1 MHYRNAERTDIA
13 ALAKLYREV
22 ASKSGMIARKEHE
35 VTTEFVEAFVDKSLR
50 DGLIIVGE
58 DEAQPGEL
66 IAEIHASKP
75 GIELLGHIFSDLTI
89 LVDPRYQDK
98 GIGRTI
104 FTIFLDEIANH
115 RPDVGRVEL
124 LTAES
129 NKRAL
134 HLYQSLG
141 FVIEGRFEMRLRT
154 ATGFEADIALSW
166 QNPGFEFDG
175 EIPRVLNRP

>member
-1 MHYRNAERTDIA
+1 MHYRNAERTDIP
-13 ALAKLYREV
+13 ALLKLYREV

-35 VTTEFVEAFVDKSLR
+35 ITIEFIEDFIDKSLR

-58 DEAQPGEL
+58 DEAEPGEL

-75 GIELLGHIFSDLTI
+75 GIELFEHVFSDLTI
-89 LVDPRYQDK
+89 LVHPRFQDK

-124 LTAES
+124 MTGEY

-141 FVIEGRFEMRLRT
+141 FVIEGRFEMRMKT
-154 ATGFEADIALSW
+154 ETGFAADIALWW

-175 EIPRVLNRP
+175 EIPRLNRQ